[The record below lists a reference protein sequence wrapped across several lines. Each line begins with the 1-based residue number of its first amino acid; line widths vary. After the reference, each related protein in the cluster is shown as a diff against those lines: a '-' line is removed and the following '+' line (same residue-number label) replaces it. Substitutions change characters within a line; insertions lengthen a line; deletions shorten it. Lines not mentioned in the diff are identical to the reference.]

1 MPFPYAFKYTL
12 AVLYEPL
19 SLYTMF
25 YTMFSSTLIQN
36 VSRMPPFSSR
46 SIFVG
51 CAHGHNDKMLN
62 SRPTFNARG

>member
-25 YTMFSSTLIQN
+25 SS
-36 VSRMPPFSSR
+36 
-46 SIFVG
+46 
-51 CAHGHNDKMLN
+51 N
-62 SRPTFNARG
+62 SDSKCESNAAFFFKVNIRGLCSWAQ

>member
-25 YTMFSSTLIQN
+25 YTMFSS
-36 VSRMPPFSSR
+36 
-46 SIFVG
+46 
-51 CAHGHNDKMLN
+51 N
-62 SRPTFNARG
+62 SDSKCESNAAFFFKVNIRGLCSWAQ